1 MTTVFRALLLAGF
14 LCLDGQP
21 GFAQSAAPS
30 AASPPQSGGVVVEPT
45 VKRPKPPDGDP
56 RSNDERREDRAAFGK
71 CMLNMQGRP
80 EETLSNPGLPPD
92 PLFYCQQRLG
102 MANAYDV
109 PKQTRARQP

>member
-1 MTTVFRALLLAGF
+1 MTVRFHALLLGVF
-14 LCLDGQP
+14 LVLGGQP

-30 AASPPQSGGVVVEPT
+30 AAPAPQSGGIVVEPT

-56 RSNDERREDRAAFGK
+56 RSNDERREDRIAFDK
-71 CMLNMQGRP
+71 CMLRMQGRP

-109 PKQTRARQP
+109 PQQTRAKQH